1 MAPSVVSHLTH
12 REQTFA
18 QPERAPP
25 PTQLE
30 LETARDA
37 EFVICD

>member
-1 MAPSVVSHLTH
+1 MVSRLTH

-30 LETARDA
+30 PEAPRDA